1 MKLQPLM
8 QHCLDDWSRIS
19 GLDFC
24 LLTEDDQ
31 VFASTGQRALPSA
44 GKLQEFRDSDDMSLV
59 NSSCLFFKV
68 MDQREL
74 LYLLLVYGKAENA
87 RTIGELAVCQI
98 RSLAAACSEKNDK
111 SQFLKDLLL
120 GHYRDSEIASRARR
134 LHLHPDT
141 PRILFLIEPRTRQ
154 DEHALATVRNL
165 FSSRSRDIVLEM
177 DDSRILVIRELTQ
190 PANAEDPEQTAS
202 ILVDMLGTEALT
214 PACVSYSRP
223 AEDLTR
229 LPDAWREACTA
240 LEIGRTFYAE
250 RNVFGYDRL
259 GIGRLIY
266 QLPDDICE
274 MFLAE
279 VFKEQSLADL
289 DEESLITI
297 RTFFENNLN
306 MAETARQLYQHRN
319 TLIYRFEKLQKK
331 YGLDIRTFEDALT
344 FKIAMLVTDYMKT
357 RNK

>member
-1 MKLQPLM
+1 MKLQPLI

-31 VFASTGQRALPSA
+31 VFASTGRRALPSA
-44 GKLQEFRDSDDMSLV
+44 ARLREFRESDALSLG

-68 MDQREL
+68 LDQREL

-87 RTIGELAVCQI
+87 LTIGELCVCQI
-98 RSLAAACSEKNDK
+98 RALAAACSEKNDK
-111 SQFLKDLLL
+111 TQFLKDLLL
-120 GHYRDSEIASRARR
+120 GQYRDSEIASRARR
-134 LHLHPDT
+134 LHLHPEAV
-141 PRILFLIEPRTRQ
+141 RILFLIEPRTRQ
-154 DEHALATVRNL
+154 DEHALATVRSL
-165 FSSRSRDIVLEM
+165 FGSRSRDVVLEM
-177 DDSRILVIRELTQ
+177 EDSRIVVIREIAS
-190 PANAEDPEQTAS
+190 PSEADDSEQTAS

-214 PACVSYSRP
+214 PACVSYSKP
-223 AEDLTR
+223 AEDLSR
-229 LPDAWREACTA
+229 LPDAYREACTA

-250 RNVFGYDRL
+250 RSVFGYDRL

-266 QLPDDICE
+266 QLPADICE
-274 MFLAE
+274 MFLDE
-279 VFKEQSLADL
+279 VFKDQSLSDL

-306 MAETARQLYQHRN
+306 MAETARQLYVHRN

-331 YGLDIRTFEDALT
+331 YGLDVRTFEDALT

-357 RNK
+357 RR